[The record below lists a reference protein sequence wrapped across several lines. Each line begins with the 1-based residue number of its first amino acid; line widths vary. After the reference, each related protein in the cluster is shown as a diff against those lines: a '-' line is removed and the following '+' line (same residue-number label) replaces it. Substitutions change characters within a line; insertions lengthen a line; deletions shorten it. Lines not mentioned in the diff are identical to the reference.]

1 MHACLHV
8 YYSYLQTLI
17 EHVLHCSR
25 IFFHLTQPQRGYL
38 PCQVLYTIWYL
49 RVLRVSDK
57 LPFVMAEATSEA
69 PLMCTAVML
78 SAPFCSGCLRN
89 RDYTVYTCCDETH
102 ERVKVNGK
110 YVCRPPSSLTVVP
123 RPKFSTPV
131 DFPGDQ
137 CPKEFVD
144 AYPGG
149 YTEDSFLNEA

>member
-17 EHVLHCSR
+17 GHVLHCSR

-110 YVCRPPSSLTVVP
+110 YVCQPPSNFTEVKQ
-123 RPKFSTPV
+123 PKFTTPA
-131 DFPGDQ
+131 DFPGEQ

-144 AYPGG
+144 DYPSG